1 MDPLILSQEVGVLAG
16 IFFVVAYGLLNFGVL
31 ATSSPLY
38 QALNVLGVL
47 GFVYTAVSP
56 FNPGLL
62 ITDGVWALA
71 ALGFCGGFS
80 LEGKRLSTSWSIPR
94 TTRRTAQHPAGPP
107 LRPEGE
113 GITQDSGP
121 GRSGCF
127 TIAAPNQRCQVE
139 KNYNCLF
146 LRDCVP
152 AEPVGVV
159 LHHGSSN

>member
-62 ITDGVWALA
+62 ITDVVWALV
-71 ALGFCGGFS
+71 ALGFLWRIF
-80 LEGKRLSTSWSIPR
+80 
-94 TTRRTAQHPAGPP
+94 TRRKKAPDIMVDTADDTENGTA
-107 LRPEGE
+107 
-113 GITQDSGP
+113 P
-121 GRSGCF
+121 GRATTSARGGGDH
-127 TIAAPNQRCQVE
+127 A
-139 KNYNCLF
+139 
-146 LRDCVP
+146 
-152 AEPVGVV
+152 G
-159 LHHGSSN
+159 